1 MTGAEACF
9 EKYGDKWY
17 VKDTKSDGHS
27 ATASWINYLSDGR
40 SWIPYRHG
48 SCVNKSGAG
57 KWGLCNKDYYEDS
70 TTNRRAVTAAAS
82 SSRRAS
88 TTPRT
93 APGTAA
99 RSRRTCSTTSDPGIG
114 PGPSGRGRCRPGN
127 RAERPAPHS
136 PRIGFACTGPLSDAD
151 RPPSLDGSGGPTRR
165 RAPQGGRT
173 EDPKSP
179 LSTVDEQRLLYGD
192 LRRSS

>member
-1 MTGAEACF
+1 MEPYEWDTATTVDGLPAGDYFCVDMTGAEACF

-70 TTNRRAVTAAAS
+70 TTNPARGNG
-82 SSRRAS
+82 SRIQFQACVYDS
-88 TTPRT
+88 
-93 APGTAA
+93 ADGTWHG
-99 RSRRTCSTTSDPGIG
+99 CSK
-114 PGPSGRGRCRPGN
+114 
-127 RAERPAPHS
+127 
-136 PRIGFACTGPLSDAD
+136 
-151 RPPSLDGSGGPTRR
+151 
-165 RAPQGGRT
+165 Q
-173 EDPKSP
+173 ED
-179 LSTVDEQRLLYGD
+179 LFNDQ
-192 LRRSS
+192 